1 MRHLPNICCTQW
13 PFGHLIVD
21 DFGSKTYI
29 TQLYYSSEFVSKY
42 HHQHE
47 ILKLIALTTVVF
59 VHAFNLVAAKI
70 ALNTKLQPIKTI
82 GGRWYFLLDSDNCCI
97 SWKSPWPLP
106 SWHLCTTCVW
116 AKPKP
121 LQTMAGRRYHL
132 TMDNNRLCK
141 IRHTAFRSVNLLLQN
156 TSLVWQ
162 LQIWASCSTAF
173 SSLWDPKHTQVSK
186 VWFWGCIY
194 SGWERFLS
202 THAFRCQQCFIQV
215 NWYLI
220 LWIYKTIPYFWAPL
234 LNFFTHFYV
243 STKPFWGGGLGVS
256 LSYYASDLWFCT
268 EISWYNCKTMI
279 QKSCSYKTKSANF
292 LFKWAVFVELQHI
305 YL

>member
-1 MRHLPNICCTQW
+1 MPSTWLLPKLHLTQNFNQSR
-13 PFGHLIVD
+13 PKEAD
-21 DFGSKTYI
+21 DI
-29 TQLYYSSEFVSKY
+29 
-42 HHQHE
+42 
-47 ILKLIALTTVVF
+47 
-59 VHAFNLVAAKI
+59 
-70 ALNTKLQPIKTI
+70 
-82 GGRWYFLLDSDNCCI
+82 FLLDSDNCCI

-141 IRHTAFRSVNLLLQN
+141 IRHTAFRSVNLHLQN

-243 STKPFWGGGLGVS
+243 STKPFWGGGLGVGVGVWGGVS
-256 LSYYASDLWFCT
+256 LSYYASESWFCT

-279 QKSCSYKTKSANF
+279 QKSCSYKTKCANF